1 MNCRRARAAIES
13 RGFSDRI
20 SDQTRALDRHLEHC
34 PTCAAVS
41 EADDR
46 LVRDLGLLR
55 GQIPYAIDIRSRV
68 MLEIGRLGPVDR
80 SEVPAWQLGWAAAVA
95 GLGVTGL
102 VGLMVSLWSGLL
114 SGLGT
119 VTVLLGG
126 LAELVG
132 KLLSALFSLLA
143 LPVKLATS
151 LKDLWIEIP
160 AALSSLEPFA
170 IAALAVCYLIMGA
183 TIIHVVGRDL
193 RHRVKT
199 ETHEESR

>member
-1 MNCRRARAAIES
+1 MNCRRAKAAIAS
-13 RGFSDRI
+13 GGFPDRT
-20 SDQTRALDRHLEHC
+20 SDQTRALERHLENC
-34 PTCAAVS
+34 PACAAVS
-41 EADDR
+41 EADGR
-46 LVRDLGLLR
+46 LVCGLGLLR
-55 GQIPYAIDIRSRV
+55 GQIPYAIDVRSRV

-102 VGLMVSLWSGLL
+102 LGLLVSLWPGLR

-132 KLLSALFSLLA
+132 KLVSALFSLLA
-143 LPVKLATS
+143 LPLKLATS
-151 LKDLWIEIP
+151 LKELWIEIP

-170 IAALAVCYLIMGA
+170 IAAVAICYLIMGA

-193 RHRVKT
+193 RHPVKT